1 MEHEHLASPIQIR
14 HSSVEDVPL
23 ILSFIRE
30 LAEYEGLLH
39 DVVATEEQLRATLFG
54 PKPAAEVVIA
64 YEADQPVGF
73 ALFFHNYS
81 TFLAQRGLY
90 LEDLYVKPEARGK
103 GVGKKLL
110 LDLAQLAVDRGCGR
124 MEWWVLDWNESAIQ
138 FYKNLGARPM
148 DEWTVFRL
156 TGDDLVRLGEEDDA
170 LRRSRIDI
178 A

>member
-1 MEHEHLASPIQIR
+1 MERQHSTSPTKIR
-14 HSSVEDVPL
+14 HATIEHVPL

-39 DVVATEEQLRATLFG
+39 EVAATEEQVRATLFG
-54 PKPAAEVVIA
+54 GKPDAEVVIA
-64 YEADQPVGF
+64 YDAAQPVGF

-103 GVGKKLL
+103 GVGKELL
-110 LDLAQLAVDRGCGR
+110 QYLARLAVDRGCGR
-124 MEWWVLDWNESAIQ
+124 MEWWVLDRNVPAIQ
-138 FYKNLGARPM
+138 FYKSLGAQPM

-156 TGDDLVRLGEEDDA
+156 NKDDIE
-170 LRRSRIDI
+170 RIADGT
-178 A
+178 

>member
-1 MEHEHLASPIQIR
+1 M
-14 HSSVEDVPL
+14 
-23 ILSFIRE
+23 
-30 LAEYEGLLH
+30 
-39 DVVATEEQLRATLFG
+39 
-54 PKPAAEVVIA
+54 
-64 YEADQPVGF
+64 
-73 ALFFHNYS
+73 
-81 TFLAQRGLY
+81 
-90 LEDLYVKPEARGK
+90 KPEARGK